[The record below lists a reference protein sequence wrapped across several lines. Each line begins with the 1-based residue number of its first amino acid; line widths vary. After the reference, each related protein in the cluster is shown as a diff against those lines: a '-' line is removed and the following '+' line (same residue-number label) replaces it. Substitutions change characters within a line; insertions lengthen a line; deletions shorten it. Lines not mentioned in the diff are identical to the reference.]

1 MVRRLLDTTSLVD
14 FARGLEPSTAC
25 FHQLLASGDEIGVC
39 PVTVA
44 ELFAGLQPHRHQD
57 WNTLL
62 SALLFWPIS
71 YAASVQAGTW
81 RYAFARQGI
90 QVSMTDALIAA
101 VADELGATIV
111 TSNTRHFPM
120 GIPILDPR
128 TWSP

>member
-1 MVRRLLDTTSLVD
+1 MARRLLDTTALVD

-25 FHQLLASGDEIGVC
+25 LKHLLRSGDEIGVC

-44 ELFAGLQPHRHQD
+44 EVFAGLQPHRHQD

-71 YAASVQAGTW
+71 YSASVQAGTW
-81 RYAFARQGI
+81 KYAFARQGVQI
-90 QVSMTDALIAA
+90 GLMDALVAA
-101 VADELGATIV
+101 VADEVGATIV
-111 TSNTRHFPM
+111 TSNGRHFPM

-128 TWSP
+128 TWTP